1 MTEDNINNKY
11 LDIVDNAVM
20 GQGVQAQDQIKDIL
34 RNKISDEIED
44 FKNEYAQ
51 GLFTEPAYEDDN
63 EDSEEDSEWGHA
75 QGSEWDT
82 DTVQPE
88 AESDEYSDED

>member
-63 EDSEEDSEWGHA
+63 EDSEEDSEWDA
-75 QGSEWDT
+75 

-88 AESDEYSDED
+88 AEYDEYSDEDQKRN